1 MTKRIFHAIWLVTL
15 SVFLAAA
22 VLFMSVL
29 YGYFSNVQR
38 EQLRLQTAL
47 AAQGVIHEGIQY
59 FEDLDT
65 PDYRITWIGTDGAV
79 LYDTERDHTEMENHQ
94 QREEI
99 IEALESGMGESSR
112 YSTTLTEQSFY
123 CAKLLL
129 DGTILRTSVAQHSL
143 LTLTLG
149 MLQPICVI
157 FMLAFAL
164 SLFLASHAAKK
175 IVEPLNTLNL
185 DAPLENDGYDELSPL
200 LRRLDHQQ
208 RQIRNQQ
215 NRLQQKQQQFET
227 VTNGM
232 AEGIILLD
240 KKMHILSI
248 NPAARRLF
256 DVDLSSMGKDIL
268 SVCRSPEMQL
278 ALQQAE
284 AGKHAETILELKE
297 GRYQLDVSPVLAEG
311 TVFGTVLLLLDVT
324 EKEKIEQLRREF
336 TANVSHELKTPLQ
349 TISGC
354 AELMTNGLVRQE
366 NMPHFAGQIY
376 SESQRMIHLVE
387 DIIKLSHLD
396 EGANGMQWES
406 VNLYTAAQQTMDL
419 LKLQAK
425 SAQVTMALSGEP
437 VEIEAIPQLIQEILY
452 NLCENAIKYNQP
464 GGSVRIAV
472 KQRVDEAELTVTD
485 TGIGIPPEHQQR
497 IFERF
502 YRVDKSHSKKIGGT
516 GLGLSIVKHAAK
528 LHHAQIAVQ
537 SKLGQGTTI
546 TVAFPMRRSSD
557 DTREPNTQ

>member
-15 SVFLAAA
+15 CVFLAAA
-22 VLFMSVL
+22 VLFMGVL
-29 YGYFSNVQR
+29 YGYFTNVQR
-38 EQLRLQTAL
+38 KQLRMQTTL
-47 AAQGVIHEGIQY
+47 AAQGVQHEGIQY
-59 FEDLDT
+59 LEDLDT

-79 LYDTERDHTEMENHQ
+79 LYDTDRDYAQMDNHQ

-99 IEALESGMGESSR
+99 IEAIRSGVGESSR

-123 CAKLLL
+123 CAKLLP

-143 LTLTLG
+143 LTLVLG
-149 MLQPICVI
+149 MFQPTCVI
-157 FMLAFAL
+157 FVFAFVL
-164 SLFLASHAAKK
+164 SLFLASRAAKK
-175 IVEPLNTLNL
+175 IVEPLNSLNL

-215 NRLQQKQQQFET
+215 SRLQQKQQQFET

-232 AEGIILLD
+232 AEGIILLNRD
-240 KKMHILSI
+240 MNILSI

-256 DVDLSSMGKDIL
+256 DTDLSSTGKDIL
-268 SVCRSPEMQL
+268 SVCRSPEMQKVL
-278 ALQQAE
+278 HQAE

-297 GRYQLDVSPVLAEG
+297 GRYQLDVSPVLAEEK
-311 TVFGTVLLLLDVT
+311 VFGTVLLLLDVT

-366 NMPHFAGQIY
+366 NMPRFAGQIY

-396 EGANGMQWES
+396 EGAGGMQWTA
-406 VNLYTAAQQTMDL
+406 VNLYAAAQQTLDL
-419 LKLQAK
+419 LKQQAE
-425 SAQVTMALSGEP
+425 SAQVTMELAGESL
-437 VEIEAIPQLIQEILY
+437 EIHAIPQLIQEILY

-464 GGSVRIAV
+464 SGSVRVFVKKQDETAV
-472 KQRVDEAELTVTD
+472 LTVAD
-485 TGIGIPPEHQQR
+485 TGIGIPQEHQQR

-502 YRVDKSHSKKIGGT
+502 YRVDKSHSKEIGGT

-528 LHHAQIAVQ
+528 LHHAQITVQ
-537 SKLGQGTTI
+537 SKPGQGTTI
-546 TVAFPMRRSSD
+546 AVAFPIQKVSG
-557 DTREPNTQ
+557 DTI

>member
-15 SVFLAAA
+15 CVFLAAA
-22 VLFMSVL
+22 VLFMGIL

-47 AAQGVIHEGIQY
+47 AAQGVRHEGMRY

-65 PDYRITWIGTDGAV
+65 SEYRITWIGTDGAV
-79 LYDTERDHTEMENHQ
+79 LYDTERDYTQMDNHQ

-99 IEALESGMGESSR
+99 TEALKNGMGESSR
-112 YSTTLTEQSFY
+112 YSTTLTERSFY
-123 CAKLLL
+123 CAKLLP

-157 FMLAFAL
+157 FLLAFVL
-164 SLFLASHAAKK
+164 SLILASRAAKK

-185 DAPLENDGYDELSPL
+185 DTPLENDGYDELSPL

-215 NRLQQKQQQFET
+215 NRLRQKQQQFET

-232 AEGIILLD
+232 AEGIILLNQD
-240 KKMHILSI
+240 MKILSI
-248 NPAARRLF
+248 NPAAQQLF
-256 DVDLSSMGKDIL
+256 DTDLSCTGKDIL

-278 ALQQAE
+278 VLRQAE
-284 AGKHAETILELKE
+284 VGKHAETILELKE
-297 GRYQLDVSPVLAEG
+297 GRYQLDVSPVLAEE

-354 AELMTNGLVRQE
+354 AELMTNGLVQQAD
-366 NMPHFAGQIY
+366 MPRFAEQIY
-376 SESQRMIHLVE
+376 SEAQRMMHLVE
-387 DIIKLSHLD
+387 DIIQLSHLD
-396 EGANGMQWES
+396 EGAGEMQWKN
-406 VNLYTAAQQTMDL
+406 VDLYAVAQQTLNL
-419 LKLQAK
+419 LKQQAK
-425 SAQVTMALSGEP
+425 SAKVTLELAGEP
-437 VEIEAIPQLIQEILY
+437 LEIHAIPQLIQEILY
-452 NLCENAIKYNQP
+452 NLCENAIKYNKS
-464 GGSVRIAV
+464 GGSVQISVKKQDEEAV
-472 KQRVDEAELTVTD
+472 LTVAD
-485 TGIGIPPEHQQR
+485 TGIGIPQEHQQR

-502 YRVDKSHSKKIGGT
+502 YRVDKSHSKEIGGT

-528 LHHAQIAVQ
+528 LHHAQITVQ
-537 SKLGQGTTI
+537 SKPGQGTSI
-546 TVAFPMRRSSD
+546 AVAFPMQTSSD
-557 DTREPNTQ
+557 QTI